1 MSLTQLMSQAGLW
14 IFPAIALVLFLAV
27 FVAVVA
33 RTFTKRSRKE
43 GAEAA
48 QLPLA
53 DDAPLAPAPIN
64 TSRPARTSR

>member
-1 MSLTQLMSQAGLW
+1 MSQAGLW

-48 QLPLA
+48 QLPLS
-53 DDAPLAPAPIN
+53 DDAPIPASLP
-64 TSRPARTSR
+64 SSVRSPR

>member
-1 MSLTQLMSQAGLW
+1 MSQAGLW

-33 RTFTKRSRKE
+33 RTFTKRFRKE
-43 GAEAA
+43 GEEAA